1 MAAAGLVS
9 DLTGVAP
16 LAATRFAVIALLP
29 VDLFILLFVGT
40 KVARLGN
47 VEAKLFTFGF
57 GALGVAGFH
66 DLLLSFGILPD
77 WHHLLGWGAL
87 VFVLTLGY
95 ILEHR
100 FTENVTQL
108 RAYSE
113 KLESAKEALRLSN
126 AKLEDANVT
135 LEERVRERTLDLNG
149 KNEELESA
157 LRRLQETQQQLVIQ
171 EKMAS
176 LRNLVA
182 GVAHEINTPV
192 AALSSS
198 AETSRLSLQKI
209 LEHLE
214 AGGNEDGNKA
224 LRRAIDVLRRNQ
236 ETTWDASQRLATI
249 VRSLRNFARL
259 DEATRQRADMHEGL
273 ETTLALLQHELGERI
288 EVVKE
293 YGKLPLVD
301 CYANRMNQVF
311 MNLLLNAT
319 RAIEER
325 GTITVATVAEGDKIS
340 ITITDT
346 GIGIPPEHQQK
357 VFDPGFTTKGVGVG
371 TGLGL
376 ATSYRIVKDH
386 GGDIE
391 LASAPGRGT
400 TFTIRVPVDA
410 AAPGRDPKTPPEA
423 D

>member
-1 MAAAGLVS
+1 M
-9 DLTGVAP
+9 TGVAP

-176 LRNLVA
+176 LGNLVA

-214 AGGNEDGNKA
+214 ASGNEDGNKA

-236 ETTWDASQRLATI
+236 ETTWDASQRVATI

-273 ETTLALLQHELGERI
+273 TVDERELPVFFDDLDPLSQLVLQQR
-288 EVVKE
+288 
-293 YGKLPLVD
+293 
-301 CYANRMNQVF
+301 
-311 MNLLLNAT
+311 
-319 RAIEER
+319 
-325 GTITVATVAEGDKIS
+325 
-340 ITITDT
+340 
-346 GIGIPPEHQQK
+346 
-357 VFDPGFTTKGVGVG
+357 
-371 TGLGL
+371 
-376 ATSYRIVKDH
+376 
-386 GGDIE
+386 
-391 LASAPGRGT
+391 
-400 TFTIRVPVDA
+400 
-410 AAPGRDPKTPPEA
+410 
-423 D
+423 